1 MQEAREDPP
10 ITDNITALIQALDTA
25 DLREQRRVSRNLM
38 AAGRDA
44 VPALTEA
51 LSSRTPRLRKAAAYL
66 LGTGSGSVEV
76 VRALARSVIEDPEP
90 KVRQNAAVSLGK
102 IGTSEEVAVLA
113 RALEQEEVSWVRRSM
128 ILALGKIGGTAAHAL
143 LLGVI
148 PRDDTEQG
156 VLRHALERALPQR
169 QRVTWREVDGWL

>member
-1 MQEAREDPP
+1 M
-10 ITDNITALIQALDTA
+10 TDNITALIQALDTA
-25 DLREQRRVSRNLM
+25 DLREQRRVSRSLM

-51 LSSRTPRLRKAAAYL
+51 LSCRTPRLRKAAAYL

-90 KVRQNAAVSLGK
+90 KVRQNAAMSLGK
-102 IGTSEEVAVLA
+102 IGTSEEVVVLA

-128 ILALGKIGGTAAHAL
+128 ILALGKIGGEAAHAL

-148 PRDDTEQG
+148 PRDEAERET
-156 VLRHALERALPQR
+156 LRHALDRALPQR
-169 QRVTWREVDGWL
+169 QRVTWREVDEWR